1 MQRRLETSPCARGRR
16 LLAGAAGLLLGAGL
30 AACEPYVEGNG
41 VLREEVRDLPAFV
54 GVVISDGIQAAVT
67 AGAAEQLV
75 RVSGDE
81 NVLDF
86 VETVVS
92 DRAAVGRVL
101 EVKTASSYQ
110 SKNPLR
116 VAVSIPILAFVSA
129 KDAAP
134 VTIAGAAAPAFTVE
148 AVDGSH
154 LVLAGGGGERLVVT
168 LGGGQHGGASLDAR
182 GYPVATAEVALTAG
196 ARVQLAAAVSVTG
209 TAAGASRVENEGAG
223 ACAVTATEGSV
234 VVCPAP

>member
-1 MQRRLETSPCARGRR
+1 MQRRLETSPCARGRW
-16 LLAGAAGLLLGAGL
+16 LLAGSAGLLLAAAL

-41 VLREEVRDLPAFV
+41 VLREEVRELPAFV

-67 AGAAEQLV
+67 AGAEQLV

-116 VAVSIPILAFVSA
+116 VAVSLPVLAFVSA
-129 KDAAP
+129 ADAAP
-134 VTIAGAAAPAFTVE
+134 VTISGAAAPAFTVE

-154 LVLAGGGGERLVVT
+154 LVLSGGGGERLAVT

-196 ARVQLAAAVSVTG
+196 ARAQLAAAVSVTG

-223 ACAVTATEGSV
+223 ACTVTSTEGSV
-234 VVCPAP
+234 VVCAP